1 MSVHCFPKFI
11 ILMKF
16 YYPASVCS
24 NVLTIILN
32 SHYIETW
39 IIERKSFYYPWLR
52 PYVSLISGVLGLY
65 QAWERSFD
73 PKLQRAYIILKICNH
88 ENLPISSCS
97 MRTDLWLELRN
108 NNRGPR
114 AGVYLL
120 AGRYVQCI
128 PVCICYMSNLILGKF
143 WFHLGWFSI
152 SFVS

>member
-1 MSVHCFPKFI
+1 MFMSVHCFPKFI

-32 SHYIETW
+32 SHYIETICFFDLW
-39 IIERKSFYYPWLR
+39 CFRA
-52 PYVSLISGVLGLY
+52 VSGMREVINLILSCKGPI
-65 QAWERSFD
+65 D
-73 PKLQRAYIILKICNH
+73 IILEICNP

-97 MRTDLWLELRN
+97 MRTDLWPELRN

-120 AGRYVQCI
+120 AGRYIQCI
-128 PVCICYMSNLILGKF
+128 PVCICYMSNLTLGKF